1 MDVKKSKTM
10 TLMSFRPMWHKD
22 KVLVCLDDIDQ
33 IIPVGTKNFY
43 CYIVRMKNG
52 KRYLTAAREINNSEL
67 FEDK

>member
-1 MDVKKSKTM
+1 
-10 TLMSFRPMWHKD
+10 MWHKD